1 MEVAR
6 VNLKNVQNFK
16 KLVIKDSIRDKGGFV
31 DVGEDEEEHKED
43 GRDQLKIPN
52 FSRRVQS
59 DSSISSDLQ
68 SDLNDD

>member
-6 VNLKNVQNFK
+6 VNLKNAQNFK

-43 GRDQLKIPN
+43 GRDQLEIPH

>member
-6 VNLKNVQNFK
+6 VNLKNAQNFK
-16 KLVIKDSIRDKGGFV
+16 KLVIKDSIHDKGGFV

-43 GRDQLKIPN
+43 GGDQLKIPY